1 MEGFVVDQVS
11 KTYMDDVSFSWSA
24 GENIAVLGESGSG
37 KSTLARL
44 LIGIEKP
51 NSGTITWN
59 GEDITRWKASTWRE
73 KRSHIQAVFQDASG
87 TLNPARSVYH
97 NVEEALRNLTQLDK
111 RQRRARIDELMELTH
126 MDSHL
131 LQIPVRQLSGGE
143 QRRLSLLRAL
153 SIHPQFLVLDEVTS
167 GLDLLSADAVDYPRP
182 ADSISHIQ
190 SDSRI
195 KPRGI
200 RAGSC
205 PH

>member
-11 KTYMDDVSFSWSA
+11 KTYMDEKQRPYQVLHDVSFSWSA

-87 TLNPARSVYH
+87 S
-97 NVEEALRNLTQLDK
+97 LRLPQCGGGPTQLDAVGQAAK
-111 RQRRARIDELMELTH
+111 A
-126 MDSHL
+126 
-131 LQIPVRQLSGGE
+131 GE
-143 QRRLSLLRAL
+143 NR
-153 SIHPQFLVLDEVTS
+153 
-167 GLDLLSADAVDYPRP
+167 
-182 ADSISHIQ
+182 
-190 SDSRI
+190 
-195 KPRGI
+195 
-200 RAGSC
+200 
-205 PH
+205 